1 MCTFPLSVGPLPLQL
16 HVIPLS
22 LEEEEC
28 EDEGIA
34 GGGGGIRV
42 VSSYQGQLCKKKNKK
57 KTFPCAHVPLFCIIS
72 ECFEAFMVL
81 IPSFLV

>member
-1 MCTFPLSVGPLPLQL
+1 MNRHTHFCTTGVCVCVCTFPLSVGPLPLQL

-42 VSSYQGQLCKKKNKK
+42 VSSYQHQGQLCKKKNPKK
-57 KTFPCAHVPLFCIIS
+57 K
-72 ECFEAFMVL
+72 
-81 IPSFLV
+81 PSLVHMSLCSV